1 MDIFSILTLIG
12 GLAIFLYG
20 MDMMGD
26 SLKKLAGSKL
36 ESFLASLTSTKTRGF
51 LLGLVVTAIIQSS
64 SATSVMLVGF
74 VNSGIM
80 KLSQTISILMG
91 SNIGT
96 TVTAWILS
104 LTGIEGDSSIFLKLL
119 KPDSFTPILALIGVI
134 MIMASSSDRKKNI
147 GSILIGFS
155 LIIFGMDMMSSMD
168 ADAFS
173 DVLIKFSNPLMAI
186 LIGTIVTAVLQSSS
200 ASVGILQALSLT
212 CAIPY
217 SVAIPIIL
225 GQNIGTTITPVLSAL
240 TGNTSSKRV
249 AAAAVYIK
257 IIGVVVVSVAFYVLD
272 AIFDFPIMDQNV
284 SILTIA
290 IVHTLF
296 NILSTFILLP
306 FTKQIVW
313 ITKKTIR
320 RKPGEADD
328 EVDIFSTLDDRFL
341 SMPSFAVEKCRE
353 LVYDMSNITKQSV
366 LKGIDVLYNYNKATY
381 KEIIDTEGVIDR
393 YEDKTGSYLAKIASR
408 DLSAKDSLEVNRL
421 LHVVGDIERISD
433 HSVNIANAAK
443 EMDDKNI
450 SFSKYAEDDVKV
462 ITDAVNEII
471 TITIDAFVN
480 NDYELAKKVEPLDGV
495 IDKLKYKI
503 KDNHIQRLREGG
515 CTVELGFVLSDL
527 LITYERIAGHC
538 SNIAV
543 SLLEPEMDTLE
554 THDYFSHI
562 KSEVDNEYIQEYKK
576 YKEKYSLNSSK
587 K

>member
-91 SNIGT
+91 ANIGT

-119 KPDSFTPILALIGVI
+119 KPDSFTPVLALIGVI
-134 MIMASSSDRKKNI
+134 MIMASSSDRRKNI

-155 LIIFGMDMMSSMD
+155 LIIFGMDMMSSLD
-168 ADAFS
+168 AEAFS
-173 DVLIKFSNPLMAI
+173 DILIKFSNPIMAI
-186 LIGTIVTAVLQSSS
+186 LIGTIITVILQSSS

-225 GQNIGTTITPVLSAL
+225 GQNIGTTITPVLSAI

-272 AIFDFPIMDQNV
+272 AVLDFPIMDQNV
-284 SILTIA
+284 TILSIA

-296 NILSTFILLP
+296 NILSTFILIP
-306 FTKQIVW
+306 FTKQIEW
-313 ITKKTIR
+313 LTKKTIKT
-320 RKPGEADD
+320 KPGEADE

-353 LVYDMSNITKQSV
+353 LVYEMSNITKDSV
-366 LKGIDVLYNYNKATY
+366 LKGTDVLYNYDRALY

-408 DLSAKDSLEVNRL
+408 DLASKDSLEVNRL

-450 SFSKYAEDDVKV
+450 SFSKHASDDIKV
-462 ITDAVNEII
+462 ITEAVNEII
-471 TITIDAFVN
+471 TITIDAFIN
-480 NDYELAKKVEPLDGV
+480 NDYELAKKVEPLDSV

-515 CTVELGFVLSDL
+515 CTVELGFILSDL

-543 SLLEPEMDTLE
+543 SLLEPEMETLE
-554 THDYFSHI
+554 THDYFNQI
-562 KSEVDNEYIQEYKK
+562 KSEGDNEYVQEYQN
-576 YKEKYSLNSSK
+576 YKEKYSLK
-587 K
+587 KNA